1 MRNIIS
7 QARFRTVLPLLI
19 MAVLLT
25 LPSTATGSKYVWEE
39 NINVTL
45 KISYDNQSL
54 TSVGPVGY
62 PSEFWVQDF
71 TNIQATPTEDGL
83 ILTVDEGYALPE
95 YISVKIGQKT
105 FSIRSDGTEAPEG
118 ITFDPATGLL
128 TIAESLTDENPGGVT
143 VQAVAVLM
151 AVPDNG
157 TSSSEGVS
165 TGGEISDQVEMPIS
179 DDT

>member
-1 MRNIIS
+1 MKNLIVKV
-7 QARFRTVLPLLI
+7 RFQTILPFLI
-19 MAVLLT
+19 VAVMLT
-25 LPSTATGSKYVWEE
+25 LPSTATGSKYVWQE

-45 KISYDNQSL
+45 RITYNDQTFTSL
-54 TSVGPVGY
+54 LPDGY

-105 FSIRSDGTEAPEG
+105 FSIRSDGTETPEG